1 MTNININSD
10 LEKDYLHRLSKEESF
25 NNIPLSIVK
34 ALVTLSVYIDFPES
48 KKQCDTLIQ
57 TLEKTIKH
65 YKDQSESRIWITEE

>member
-48 KKQCDTLIQ
+48 KKQNMDN
-57 TLEKTIKH
+57 
-65 YKDQSESRIWITEE
+65 